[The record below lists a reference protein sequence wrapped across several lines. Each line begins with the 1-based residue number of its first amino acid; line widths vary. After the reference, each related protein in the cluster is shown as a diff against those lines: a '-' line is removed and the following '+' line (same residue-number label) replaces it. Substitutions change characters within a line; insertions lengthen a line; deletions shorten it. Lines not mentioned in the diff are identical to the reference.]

1 MRWAKKPYIV
11 AIGAGMGGHMHHFKC
26 FFIDLSKHP
35 ELCHMIDQTQ
45 IITPVAPCIPA
56 ISWKN
61 VVKESAVVGKTH
73 QDTAHAYND
82 LDSLK
87 NQFSDNQLP

>member
-1 MRWAKKPYIV
+1 
-11 AIGAGMGGHMHHFKC
+11 
-26 FFIDLSKHP
+26 
-35 ELCHMIDQTQ
+35 MIDPTQ
-45 IITPVAPCIPA
+45 IIVPVTHFIPA

-61 VVKESAVVGKTH
+61 IVKESAVVGKTH

-87 NQFSDNQLP
+87 NQFSDHQLP